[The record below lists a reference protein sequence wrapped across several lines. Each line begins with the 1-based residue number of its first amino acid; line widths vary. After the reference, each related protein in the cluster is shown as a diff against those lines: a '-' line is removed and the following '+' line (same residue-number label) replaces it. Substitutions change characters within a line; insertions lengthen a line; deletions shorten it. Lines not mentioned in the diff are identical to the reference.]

1 MTQFK
6 LRQVTASTFA
16 EYSLTLFHRQEE
28 AWWAQEEDW
37 TWRHHGSFAIP
48 RSKTYQVWSQS
59 DHLGKLLSCFIL
71 NHRKLMMILM
81 VMWAKKNSKLCTRGA
96 SLMKLAS
103 NLANYSTLCSSSCT
117 IRPSRDVLPSK
128 KLSRFFTCATVENV
142 WTMKL
147 KPSLGK
153 YNQHLSRMRK
163 LGCFI
168 FFLSFKM
175 TRVFQRLVYWLRL

>member
-28 AWWAQEEDW
+28 AWWAQEENW

-48 RSKTYQVWSQS
+48 WSKAYQVWSQS
-59 DHLGKLLSCFIL
+59 HYLGKLLCCFIL

-117 IRPSRDVLPSK
+117 IRPSRGVLPSK
-128 KLSRFFTCATVENV
+128 KLSRFFTCATAENV

-147 KPSLGK
+147 KPSSGK
-153 YNQHLSRMRK
+153 YNQYLSRMRK
-163 LGCFI
+163 LSCFLL
-168 FFLSFKM
+168 FLSFKM
-175 TRVFQRLVYWLRL
+175 TRVFQRLVYWLGL